1 MGLTIVGHRPG
12 YRLPL
17 DGEQVD
23 AVQFDELL
31 RSARSLADTD
41 PDQAIVRLTAALELW
56 RGTGVL
62 DNLTQSGMRRIAA
75 ALDARRL
82 DAEEDLAGIQLHRGH
97 PEMLLDRLHTL
108 AAAHPHRPRL
118 RAALVQALHATG
130 RTDEAKS
137 ELLKGGQATRG
148 GGEHAAL
155 AEARHVISAPRKRS
169 PWPASTSLQETPL
182 SPCRWPHTWSST
194 HDPPCRRP
202 APPVNFH
209 SR

>member
-1 MGLTIVGHRPG
+1 VAASGTRIHLLGPFEVVHDGRRVDVGGPVGMAILATLAYPPDTKVLPGRLATAVWGTPGAVTADNLYRHVSRLRHALAPMGLTIVGHRPG

-56 RGTGVL
+56 RGTGAL
-62 DNLTQSGMRRIAA
+62 DNLTQPGMRRIAA

-82 DAEEDLAGIQLHRGH
+82 DAEEDLAGIELQRGH
-97 PEMLLDRLHTL
+97 PEMVLDRLHTL

-118 RAALVQALHATG
+118 RAALVQALP
-130 RTDEAKS
+130 S
-137 ELLKGGQATRG
+137 
-148 GGEHAAL
+148 
-155 AEARHVISAPRKRS
+155 AE
-169 PWPASTSLQETPL
+169 
-182 SPCRWPHTWSST
+182 
-194 HDPPCRRP
+194 
-202 APPVNFH
+202 
-209 SR
+209 